1 MPRALLSVHD
11 KSGVAELAARLVE
24 HGWSIVA
31 SGGTAGH
38 LRDAGIEV
46 TDTAD
51 ITGFPPILGHRV
63 VTLHPAVHGGIL
75 ADTSEDSHVSDMAAH
90 GIETFDLVVVNLY
103 PFGTSPG
110 TEMIDI
116 GGPALVR
123 AAAKNHARVTVVVD
137 PRDYDEL
144 VEMVA
149 GGGPGPGE
157 RRRLAR
163 KAFGVTSAYDAAI
176 AAWLDEETA
185 EPGRGAVPPFLTL
198 VAERAEVLRYG
209 ENPHQVGARY
219 RLPGVESWWDS
230 AVQWQGRD
238 LSYLNVLD
246 AEAAWRLVNRFD
258 GPAAVVVK
266 HANPCGAA
274 VAATIG
280 EAYDLAHRADP
291 VSAFGGIVAVN
302 GEVDETTAR
311 AIAGVFTE
319 VVVAPSFSAAALE
332 VLAERESLRLL
343 EARAPFGAM
352 GIDVRS
358 IDGGLLVQSVDEQD
372 DSLDG
377 FTVATARTPDDAEWT
392 SLLFAWQ
399 SVAATWSN
407 AISIVADRVLV
418 GNCGGQPNRVDAA
431 RIAVQRSGERAR
443 GAVAASDAFLP
454 FADTVR
460 VLADAGVTALIQPG
474 GSVRDAESVAAAD
487 EAGMAMVFTGT
498 RHFRH

>member
-1 MPRALLSVHD
+1 VPRALLSVHD
-11 KSGVAELAARLVE
+11 KSGIAELAARLVV
-24 HGWSIVA
+24 HGWSVVA
-31 SGGTAGH
+31 SGGTAAH
-38 LRDAGIEV
+38 LRDAGVEV

-51 ITGFPPILGHRV
+51 ITGYPPILGHRV

-75 ADTSEDSHVSDMAAH
+75 ADTGDASHVADLAAH
-90 GIETFDLVVVNLY
+90 GIDTFDLVVVNLY
-103 PFGTSPG
+103 PFGTAPG

-123 AAAKNHARVTVVVD
+123 AAAKNHARVAVVVD
-137 PRDYDEL
+137 PQDYDDL
-144 VEMVA
+144 AEMVA
-149 GGGPGPGE
+149 GGGPGPRE

-163 KAFGVTSAYDAAI
+163 KAFGVTSAYDASI
-176 AAWLDEETA
+176 AAWLDEEIA
-185 EPGRGAVPPFLTL
+185 EPGRGSVPPFLTL

-209 ENPHQVGARY
+209 ENPHQSGARY

-246 AEAAWRLVNRFD
+246 TEAAWRLVNRLD

-274 VAATIG
+274 VAATVG
-280 EAYDLAHRADP
+280 EAYALAHGADP

-302 GEVDETTAR
+302 GEVDEATAR
-311 AIAGVFTE
+311 AIASVFTE
-319 VVVAPSFSAAALE
+319 VVVAPSFDAAALE
-332 VLAERESLRLL
+332 MFGEREALRLL
-343 EARAPFGAM
+343 EARSPFGAM

-372 DSLDG
+372 DPLDG
-377 FTVATARTPDDAEWT
+377 FTVPTARTPDDAEWT
-392 SLLFAWQ
+392 SLLMAWQ
-399 SVAATWSN
+399 TVAATSSN

-431 RIAVQRSGERAR
+431 RIAVHRAGDRAR

-460 VLADAGVTALIQPG
+460 VLSAAGVTALIQPG

>member
-1 MPRALLSVHD
+1 VPRALLSVHD

>member
-11 KSGVAELAARLVE
+11 KSGIAAFAVRLVE
-24 HGWSIVA
+24 LGWTIVA
-31 SGGTAGH
+31 SGGTAAH
-38 LRDAGIEV
+38 LRDAGVES

-75 ADTSEDSHVSDMAAH
+75 ADTSDDSHRADLETH
-90 GIETFDLVVVNLY
+90 GIDVFDLVVVNLY
-103 PFGTSPG
+103 PFGRAPG

-137 PRDYDEL
+137 PNDYDD
-144 VEMVA
+144 VA
-149 GGGPGPGE
+149 AMIAEGGPGPRE

-163 KAFGVTSAYDAAI
+163 KAFGTTSAYDAGI

-246 AEAAWRLVNRFD
+246 AEAAWRLVNRLE
-258 GPAAVVVK
+258 GPAAVIVK

-274 VAATIG
+274 VAGTI
-280 EAYDLAHRADP
+280 AAAHAAALGADP

-302 GEVDETTAR
+302 GEVDEATAR

-332 VLAERESLRLL
+332 VLAERGALRLL
-343 EARAPFGAM
+343 EARSPFGAM

-372 DSLDG
+372 DPLDG
-377 FTVATARTPDDAEWT
+377 FTVPTERAPDDAEWT
-392 SLLFAWQ
+392 SLLMAWQ
-399 SVAATWSN
+399 TVAATWSN
-407 AISIVADRVLV
+407 AVSIVADRVLV

-431 RIAVQRSGERAR
+431 RIAAQRAGDRAR

-454 FADTVR
+454 FADTVQ
-460 VLADAGVTALIQPG
+460 VLAEAGVSALIQPG
-474 GSVRDAESVAAAD
+474 GSVRDAESIAAAD
-487 EAGMAMVFTGT
+487 AAGMAMVFTGT